1 MNFMETLTELL
12 PTLQVLSRAEKL
24 RVVQYLVFEL
34 VREEEAD
41 LLTPDMS
48 YPVWS
53 PYNAYEAADTLL
65 KALEADK
72 ND

>member
-1 MNFMETLTELL
+1 METLTELL

>member
-24 RVVQYLVFEL
+24 WVVQYLVFEL

>member
-1 MNFMETLTELL
+1 METLTELL

-24 RVVQYLVFEL
+24 WVVQYLVFEL

-65 KALEADK
+65 KALEADR

>member
-1 MNFMETLTELL
+1 MEMLTELL
-12 PTLQVLSRAEKL
+12 PTLRVLSRADKL
-24 RVVQYLVFEL
+24 CVVQYLVSEL
-34 VREEEAD
+34 LREEKAD

-53 PYNAYEAADTLL
+53 PYNAHEAADTLL

>member
-24 RVVQYLVFEL
+24 WVVQYLVFEL

-65 KALEADK
+65 KALEADR